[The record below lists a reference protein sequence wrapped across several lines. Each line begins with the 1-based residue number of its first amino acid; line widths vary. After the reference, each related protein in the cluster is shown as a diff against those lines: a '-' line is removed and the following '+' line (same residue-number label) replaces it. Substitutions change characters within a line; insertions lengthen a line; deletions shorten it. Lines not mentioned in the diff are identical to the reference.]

1 MRKYTQE
8 QKIEALKF
16 FEDGFSAREI
26 FEVLEIPIGTLYRWK
41 SEDSKPQQ
49 TVAEGDEL
57 LQLRDKVEQLE
68 SKTSYLEKYIDKL
81 ERAKEGSRDYEDFDK
96 PKLIFGKKHST

>member
-16 FEDGFSAREI
+16 FKDGFSAREI

-68 SKTSYLEKYIDKL
+68 SKTSYLEKYINKL
-81 ERAKEGSRDYEDFDK
+81 EQSSRDYEDFDK